1 MFFTITVKIKKG
13 SNNNSSTPE
22 LRDISIKRIADML
35 KKNSFPPTS
44 VNKLIQETKNSHN
57 KQDAQKKRS
66 LKLLSFHCL
75 ISTNKR
81 VEKYTIP

>member
-57 KQDAQKKRS
+57 KQDAQKRFF
-66 LKLLSFHCL
+66 KLLSYHCL